1 MLAAFDILS
10 TDSALELPNPKC
22 EFRCLCKDATCP
34 SDRVS
39 VDAVPLKDLSG
50 EFAQPLVQKGP
61 SSIQFMMCA
70 SKELLDCSGDNLPG
84 RIVAVFSYYAIVSG
98 SQQSILNQK
107 TVDLEYVVKRPIG
120 MFAIFGYLSTAT

>member
-1 MLAAFDILS
+1 
-10 TDSALELPNPKC
+10 
-22 EFRCLCKDATCP
+22 
-34 SDRVS
+34 
-39 VDAVPLKDLSG
+39 
-50 EFAQPLVQKGP
+50 
-61 SSIQFMMCA
+61 MCA